1 MIFWISS
8 YPKSGNTWLRILLS
22 SYYFTKDGFYD
33 ESVLKNI
40 DQFPQ
45 KKFFDEF
52 NYDPRVVT
60 DTIKFWIK
68 AQEKINQDKKLRFF
82 KTHNAFGALNNFH
95 FTNKN
100 NSIGCVYVVRDPRN
114 VITSL
119 KNFYEMNDD
128 QAFKWITN
136 KNQYIYDVNK
146 FEKDGYSDFQFISSW
161 DTNFESWKIQKK
173 IPIKIIRYE
182 DLLNQTYKVLTEV
195 ITFINQTTIS
205 KEKINKNKI
214 KNAIGDNLK
223 SEFDRVLQVTG
234 YYFICGFIISS
245 IIQFFLASVIVVSN
259 PGDPSF
265 NEEVS
270 TMTWVSYIA
279 VLLPT
284 MIVLAK
290 GFMGLISGIEN
301 LTGMKKEEF
310 LNS

>member
-45 KKFFDEF
+45 KKFFDQF

-161 DTNFESWKIQKK
+161 DTNFESWKVQKK

-182 DLLNQTYKVLTEV
+182 DLLNQTFKVVSEV
-195 ITFINQTTIS
+195 ITFINQTTDNN
-205 KEKINKNKI
+205 EKINKNKI
-214 KNAIGDNLK
+214 KNVINSSSFSKLQDKEKNEGFSEAPKSKGGDKKIPFFNLGPK
-223 SEFDRVLQVTG
+223 NNWK
-234 YYFICGFIISS
+234 IILNDDLKDKLNN
-245 IIQFFLASVIVVSN
+245 IFKKKL
-259 PGDPSF
+259 
-265 NEEVS
+265 EEL
-270 TMTWVSYIA
+270 SYQ
-279 VLLPT
+279 
-284 MIVLAK
+284 
-290 GFMGLISGIEN
+290 
-301 LTGMKKEEF
+301 
-310 LNS
+310 

>member
-45 KKFFDEF
+45 KKFFNEF
-52 NYDPRVVT
+52 NYDPRVAT

-161 DTNFESWKIQKK
+161 DTNFESWKVQKK

-182 DLLNQTYKVLTEV
+182 DLLNQTFKVVSEV
-195 ITFINQTTIS
+195 ITFINQTTDNN
-205 KEKINKNKI
+205 EKINKNKI
-214 KNAIGDNLK
+214 KNAVNSSSFSKLQDKEKNEGFSEAPKSKGGDKKIPFFNLGPK
-223 SEFDRVLQVTG
+223 NNWK
-234 YYFICGFIISS
+234 IILNDDLKDKLNN
-245 IIQFFLASVIVVSN
+245 IFKKKL
-259 PGDPSF
+259 
-265 NEEVS
+265 EEL
-270 TMTWVSYIA
+270 SYQ
-279 VLLPT
+279 
-284 MIVLAK
+284 
-290 GFMGLISGIEN
+290 
-301 LTGMKKEEF
+301 
-310 LNS
+310 

>member
-205 KEKINKNKI
+205 KEKINNNKI
-214 KNAIGDNLK
+214 KNAIGSTSFSKLK
-223 SEFDRVLQVTG
+223 NKEKNEGFSE
-234 YYFICGFIISS
+234 
-245 IIQFFLASVIVVSN
+245 A
-259 PGDPSF
+259 PK
-265 NEEVS
+265 
-270 TMTWVSYIA
+270 
-279 VLLPT
+279 
-284 MIVLAK
+284 AK
-290 GFMGLISGIEN
+290 GGDKKIPFFN
-301 LTGMKKEEF
+301 LGPKNNWKIILNDDLKDKLNNIFKKKLEE
-310 LNS
+310 LSYQ

>member
-1 MIFWISS
+1 MIFWIAS

-161 DTNFESWKIQKK
+161 DTNFESWKVQKK

-182 DLLNQTYKVLTEV
+182 DLLNQTFKVVSEV
-195 ITFINQTTIS
+195 ITFINQTTDNN
-205 KEKINKNKI
+205 EKINKNKI
-214 KNAIGDNLK
+214 KNVINSSSFSKLQDKEKNEGFSEAPKSKGGDKKIPFFNLGPK
-223 SEFDRVLQVTG
+223 NNWK
-234 YYFICGFIISS
+234 IILNDDLKDKLNN
-245 IIQFFLASVIVVSN
+245 IFKKKL
-259 PGDPSF
+259 
-265 NEEVS
+265 EEL
-270 TMTWVSYIA
+270 SYQ
-279 VLLPT
+279 
-284 MIVLAK
+284 
-290 GFMGLISGIEN
+290 
-301 LTGMKKEEF
+301 
-310 LNS
+310 

>member
-45 KKFFDEF
+45 KKFFDQF

-82 KTHNAFGALNNFH
+82 KTHNAFGALNNFD
-95 FTNKN
+95 FTNKD
-100 NSIGCVYVVRDPRN
+100 NSIGCIYVVRDPRN

-161 DTNFESWKIQKK
+161 DTNFESWKVQKK

-182 DLLNQTYKVLTEV
+182 DLLNQTFKVVSEV
-195 ITFINQTTIS
+195 ITFINQTTDNN
-205 KEKINKNKI
+205 EKINKNKI
-214 KNAIGDNLK
+214 KNVINSSSFSKLQDKEKNEGFSEAPKSKGGDKKIPFFNLGPKNNWKIILNDDLKDKLNNIFKKKLEELSYEK
-223 SEFDRVLQVTG
+223 S
-234 YYFICGFIISS
+234 
-245 IIQFFLASVIVVSN
+245 
-259 PGDPSF
+259 
-265 NEEVS
+265 
-270 TMTWVSYIA
+270 
-279 VLLPT
+279 
-284 MIVLAK
+284 
-290 GFMGLISGIEN
+290 
-301 LTGMKKEEF
+301 
-310 LNS
+310 

>member
-161 DTNFESWKIQKK
+161 DTNFESWKVQKK

-182 DLLNQTYKVLTEV
+182 DLLNQTFKVVSEV
-195 ITFINQTTIS
+195 ITFINQTTDNN
-205 KEKINKNKI
+205 EKINKNKI
-214 KNAIGDNLK
+214 KNVINSSSFSKLQDKEKNEGFSEAPKSKGGDKKIPFFNLGPK
-223 SEFDRVLQVTG
+223 NNWK
-234 YYFICGFIISS
+234 IILNDDLKDKLNN
-245 IIQFFLASVIVVSN
+245 IFKKKL
-259 PGDPSF
+259 
-265 NEEVS
+265 EEL
-270 TMTWVSYIA
+270 SYQ
-279 VLLPT
+279 
-284 MIVLAK
+284 
-290 GFMGLISGIEN
+290 
-301 LTGMKKEEF
+301 
-310 LNS
+310 

>member
-1 MIFWISS
+1 MIFWITS

-22 SYYFTKDGFYD
+22 SYYYTKDGFYD

-45 KKFFDEF
+45 KKFFNEF
-52 NYDPRVVT
+52 NYDPRVAT

-82 KTHNAFGALNNFH
+82 KTHNAFGALNNFD
-95 FTNKN
+95 FTNKD
-100 NSIGCVYVVRDPRN
+100 NSIGCIYVVRDPRN

-214 KNAIGDNLK
+214 KNAIGSTSFSKLK
-223 SEFDRVLQVTG
+223 NKEKNEGFSEAP
-234 YYFICGFIISS
+234 I
-245 IIQFFLASVIVVSN
+245 
-259 PGDPSF
+259 
-265 NEEVS
+265 
-270 TMTWVSYIA
+270 
-279 VLLPT
+279 
-284 MIVLAK
+284 AK
-290 GFMGLISGIEN
+290 GGGKKIPFFN
-301 LTGMKKEEF
+301 LGPNNNWKIILNDDLKDKLNNIFKKKLEE
-310 LNS
+310 LSYE

>member
-1 MIFWISS
+1 MIFWITS

-22 SYYFTKDGFYD
+22 SYYYTKDGFYD

-45 KKFFDEF
+45 KKFFNEF
-52 NYDPRVVT
+52 NYDPKVVT

-82 KTHNAFGALNNFH
+82 KTHNAFGTLNNFD
-95 FTNKN
+95 FTNN
-100 NSIGCVYVVRDPRN
+100 YNSIGCVYVVRDPRN

-195 ITFINQTTIS
+195 ITFINQTAIS

-214 KNAIGDNLK
+214 KNAVNSSSFSKLKDKEKNEGFSEAPKSKSGHKKIPFFNLGPK
-223 SEFDRVLQVTG
+223 NNWK
-234 YYFICGFIISS
+234 IILNDDLKEKLNN
-245 IIQFFLASVIVVSN
+245 IFKKKL
-259 PGDPSF
+259 
-265 NEEVS
+265 EEL
-270 TMTWVSYIA
+270 SY
-279 VLLPT
+279 
-284 MIVLAK
+284 
-290 GFMGLISGIEN
+290 E
-301 LTGMKKEEF
+301 
-310 LNS
+310 

>member
-1 MIFWISS
+1 MIFWITS

-22 SYYFTKDGFYD
+22 SYYYTKDGFYD

-161 DTNFESWKIQKK
+161 ETNFESWKIQKK

-214 KNAIGDNLK
+214 KNAIGSTSFSKLK
-223 SEFDRVLQVTG
+223 NKEKNEGFSE
-234 YYFICGFIISS
+234 
-245 IIQFFLASVIVVSN
+245 A
-259 PGDPSF
+259 PK
-265 NEEVS
+265 
-270 TMTWVSYIA
+270 
-279 VLLPT
+279 
-284 MIVLAK
+284 AK
-290 GFMGLISGIEN
+290 GGDKKIPFFN
-301 LTGMKKEEF
+301 LGPKNNWKIILNDDLKDKLNNIFKKKLEE
-310 LNS
+310 LSYEKS

>member
-1 MIFWISS
+1 MIFWITS

-22 SYYFTKDGFYD
+22 SYYYTKDGFYD

-45 KKFFDEF
+45 KKFFKEF

-82 KTHNAFGALNNFH
+82 KTHNAFGALNNFD
-95 FTNKN
+95 FTNKH

-214 KNAIGDNLK
+214 KNAIGSTSFSKLKEKEKNEGFSEAPKSKFGDKKIPFFNLGPKNNWKIILNDDLKDKLNNIFKKKLEELSYEK
-223 SEFDRVLQVTG
+223 S
-234 YYFICGFIISS
+234 
-245 IIQFFLASVIVVSN
+245 
-259 PGDPSF
+259 
-265 NEEVS
+265 
-270 TMTWVSYIA
+270 
-279 VLLPT
+279 
-284 MIVLAK
+284 
-290 GFMGLISGIEN
+290 
-301 LTGMKKEEF
+301 
-310 LNS
+310 